1 MYSKWSMKQ
10 RVLLKGAAG
19 LDLLHRIS
27 SVDIKHL
34 KLKQK
39 AKGLLLN
46 PSGKIE
52 SFFEIELLN
61 SDEAEITF
69 QDEFLAHLEKF
80 TFAEQYLITPLEVA
94 PEASLS
100 EKARILELAPKL
112 GNEFLPNG
120 ETNPLEVN
128 LRSAIADQK
137 GCYPGQEVIE
147 KIVSLG
153 SPARKLCLLETQQNT
168 ESLLIPTPLT
178 TPDGL
183 EVGTL
188 TSLDDRFAL
197 AIIRRTHLKV
207 GTVLLANQIPF
218 TLIQVSL

>member
-1 MYSKWSMKQ
+1 MKQ
-10 RVLLKGAAG
+10 RVLLKGKAG

-39 AKGLLLN
+39 TKGLLLN
-46 PSGKIE
+46 PAGKIE

-61 SDEAEITF
+61 QDEAEITF
-69 QDEFLAHLEKF
+69 QDDFLALLDKF
-80 TFAEQYLITPLEVA
+80 TFAEQYQITPLEPA
-94 PEASLS
+94 PESLLS
-100 EKARILELAPKL
+100 ERARILELTPKL

-120 ETNPLEVN
+120 ETNPLEIN

-153 SPARKLCLLETQQNT
+153 SPARKLCLLETQMIITSMQT
-168 ESLLIPTPLT
+168 PTPVT
-178 TPDGL
+178 TPDGI
-183 EVGTL
+183 EVGTM
-188 TSLDDRFAL
+188 TSFDDRLAL
-197 AIIRRTHLKV
+197 ALIRRTHLKV
-207 GTVLLANQIPF
+207 GTELFAHQILF
-218 TLIQVSL
+218 TVTQVSL

>member
-1 MYSKWSMKQ
+1 MKQ
-10 RVLLKGAAG
+10 RVLLKGVAG

-39 AKGLLLN
+39 TKGLLLN

-52 SFFEIELLN
+52 SIFEIELLN

-69 QDEFLAHLEKF
+69 QDEFLIHLEKF
-80 TFAEQYLITPLEVA
+80 TFAEQYLITPLEPA
-94 PEASLS
+94 PESSLS
-100 EKARILELAPKL
+100 ERARILELTPKL

-147 KIVSLG
+147 KIVSIG
-153 SPARKLCLLETQQNT
+153 SPARKLCLLETKLYT
-168 ESLLIPTPLT
+168 ESFVIPTPLT
-178 TPDGL
+178 TSDGL

-188 TSLDDRFAL
+188 TSFDAGLAL
-197 AIIRRTHLKV
+197 GIIRRTHLKV
-207 GTVLLANQIPF
+207 GTILLAHQIPF